1 MSDYPLQALPE
12 PEKPGCVGMV
22 ICHIPTIRGVSIIML
37 RSLAV
42 RTGLLCLAI
51 VPLAATASAQVKVA
65 IVNAQKAMADSDEL
79 KKASAAVEA
88 KYKPRQDELNKL
100 QADLQSIEQQLNSGK
115 LNQQAAADLQLQ
127 GQRKQ
132 RDAQRLS
139 DDLQADFEKDRQEIL
154 GKSSQKMQQ
163 VIAKLAEEKGMDLVI
178 DASQALYFKP
188 ALDLTADAVAAYNK
202 AYPAK

>member
-1 MSDYPLQALPE
+1 
-12 PEKPGCVGMV
+12 
-22 ICHIPTIRGVSIIML
+22 ML
-37 RSLAV
+37 RSQAI
-42 RTGLLCLAI
+42 RAGLLCLAI
-51 VPLAATASAQVKVA
+51 APFAATASAQVKVA

-79 KKASAAVEA
+79 KKASAAVET

-100 QADLQSIEQQLNSGK
+100 QADLQSIEQQLASGK

-132 RDAQRLS
+132 RDAQRIS

-154 GKSSQKMQQ
+154 GKASQKMQQ
-163 VIAKLAEEKGMDLVI
+163 IIAKLAEEKGVDIII
-178 DASQALYFKP
+178 DASQTLYFKP
-188 ALDLTADAVAAYNK
+188 TLDLTTDAVAAYNK

>member
-1 MSDYPLQALPE
+1 MFRTVA
-12 PEKPGCVGMV
+12 
-22 ICHIPTIRGVSIIML
+22 IRL
-37 RSLAV
+37 
-42 RTGLLCLAI
+42 GLLCLACAA
-51 VPLAATASAQVKVA
+51 LTATASAQVKVA
-65 IVNAQKAMADSDEL
+65 IVNAQKALADSDEL
-79 KKASAAVEA
+79 KKASAAVES

-115 LNQQAAADLQLQ
+115 LNQQAAADLQIQ

-154 GKSSQKMQQ
+154 GKASQKMQQ
-163 VIAKLAEEKGMDLVI
+163 VIAKLAEEKGIDLIV

-188 ALDLTADAVAAYNK
+188 ALDLTNDAVAAYNK